1 MSLFKFFRLKK
12 KKLPQKCDQK
22 DENRETT
29 DSTFS
34 SIQRDMRRNAL
45 GSNDN
50 PTDAMRLIIDPAYS
64 SLRCNIHNDD

>member
-12 KKLPQKCDQK
+12 KKFPKKRDQK

-34 SIQRDMRRNAL
+34 SIQRDMCCNAL
-45 GSNDN
+45 GSDDN
-50 PTDAMRLIIDPAYS
+50 PTDAIRLITDPAYD
-64 SLRCNIHNDD
+64 SLQCNIHNDD